1 MKNRIFRSIVL
12 VSAIVFTAGFFLVM
26 GILYTFFDMQ
36 LRAEM
41 RSEANYLA
49 LSLEDGEWS
58 ALERLPQQQQ
68 RITLIDV
75 DGTVLYDSK
84 GDAAEMEN
92 HGRRAEVQEA
102 LEKGRGEDS
111 RYSATLSEKTN
122 YYALR
127 LDSGQVLRLS
137 NTQYSVL
144 ALFGGLIQPILILL
158 LGMLILSAIFA
169 NRVAKHIVQP
179 INRMDL
185 EHPED
190 DDVYDELAPLVG
202 RIRHLRR
209 TVDHQ
214 LAEAKRQQQEFS
226 LITDNMSEG
235 LLVLGSRAEVLS
247 HNASAM
253 RLLRVNGS
261 PLQQNV
267 LVCNH
272 SEPFRRI
279 IDQVM
284 DGHHASDV
292 LQLGEGFYQII
303 ANPVI
308 REGATAGAVLMVV
321 DITEKMQREHLRREF
336 TANVSHEL
344 KTPLTSISGFAEIL
358 QHGMVAPEDT
368 QKFAGK
374 IFEEAQHLI
383 TLVNDIIKI
392 SQLDEGSIPY
402 EAEEVDLYAL
412 AQEILSRMQD
422 AAQRAQVK
430 MELQGEPVMLHTVR
444 PIAEEVIYN
453 LCDNAMK
460 YNRPG
465 GSVLVE
471 ILHTPSKI
479 GINITD
485 TGIGIPAADQ
495 QRVFE
500 RFYRVDKSH
509 SKEIG
514 GTGLGLSIVKHGV
527 ACLGAQLEL
536 ASQPEE
542 GTSVTITWEIKHTT
556 PI

>member
-12 VSAIVFTAGFFLVM
+12 VSAIVFAAGLMLIM
-26 GILYTFFDMQ
+26 GILYSFFDMQ

-41 RSEANYLA
+41 RNEANYLA
-49 LSLEDGEWS
+49 LSVEQGDWS
-58 ALERLPQQQQ
+58 VLQQLPQQQQ

-84 GDAAEMEN
+84 SDASEMEN
-92 HGRRAEVQEA
+92 HSEREEVKEA
-102 LEKGRGEDS
+102 MGKGSGEDS
-111 RYSATLSEKTN
+111 RYSTTLSEKTN

-127 LDSGQVLRLS
+127 LSNGQILRLS
-137 NTQYSVL
+137 NTQYTAL
-144 ALFGGLIQPILILL
+144 ALFGGLIQPILIIL
-158 LGMLILSAIFA
+158 LGMLILSAVFA

-214 LAEAKRQQQEFS
+214 LEEAKRQQQEFS

-235 LLVLGSRAEVLS
+235 LLVLGSRTEVLS

-253 RLLRVNGS
+253 RLLQVSGS
-261 PLQQNV
+261 PLQQSV

-284 DGHHASDV
+284 NGHHATDV
-292 LQLGEGFYQII
+292 LHLGDSFYQII

-308 REGATAGAVLMVV
+308 QQGKTAGAVLMIV

-412 AQEILSRMQD
+412 AQEILTRIQS
-422 AAQRAQVK
+422 AAQRAQVQ
-430 MELQGEPVMLHTVR
+430 MELKGESVVLHTVR
-444 PIAEEVIYN
+444 SIAEEVIYN
-453 LCDNAMK
+453 ICDNAIK
-460 YNRPG
+460 YNRIG
-465 GSVLVE
+465 GKVLVE
-471 ILHTPSKI
+471 ILNTPSKA
-479 GINITD
+479 GVNITD

-536 ASQPEE
+536 ASQPGE
-542 GTSVTITWEIKHTT
+542 GTSVTITWEK
-556 PI
+556 

>member
-1 MKNRIFRSIVL
+1 MKNRIFHSIVL
-12 VSAIVFTAGFFLVM
+12 VSVLVFAAGLVFVM
-26 GILYTFFDMQ
+26 GILYSFFDMQ
-36 LRAEM
+36 LQAEM
-41 RSEANYLA
+41 KTQAHYLA
-49 LSLEDGEWS
+49 LSLEDGDWS
-58 ALERLPQQQQ
+58 ELEELPWQNE
-68 RITLIDV
+68 RITLIDA
-75 DGTVLYDSK
+75 DGTVLYDNKS
-84 GDAAEMEN
+84 DVAEMEN
-92 HGRRAEVQEA
+92 HGEREEVQQA
-102 LEKGRGEDS
+102 LKRGEGQDS
-111 RYSATLSEKTN
+111 RYSTTLSEKTN

-127 LDSGQVLRLS
+127 MDNGQVLRLS

-144 ALFGGLIQPILILL
+144 ALVGGLIQPILIIL

-169 NRVAKHIVQP
+169 DRVAKRIVQP
-179 INRMDL
+179 INHMDL

-190 DDVYDELAPLVG
+190 DNVYDELAPLVG

-214 LAEAKRQQQEFS
+214 LEEAKRQQQEFA

-235 LLVLGSRAEVLS
+235 LLVLGSHTEVLS

-253 RLLRVNGS
+253 RLLRVNSS
-261 PLQQNV
+261 PLQQSV

-284 DGHHASDV
+284 EGHHATDV
-292 LQLGEGFYQII
+292 LHLEDDFYQII

-308 REGATAGAVLMVV
+308 QGGKTAGAVLMVV

-358 QHGMVAPEDT
+358 QHGMVAPEDI

-374 IFEEAQHLI
+374 IFEESQHLI

-402 EAEEVDLYAL
+402 EAEDVDLYAL
-412 AQEILSRMQD
+412 AQEILTRLQN
-422 AAQRAQVK
+422 AAQQAQVQV
-430 MELQGEPVMLHTVR
+430 ELRGQSVMLHTVR
-444 PIAEEVIYN
+444 SIAEEMIYN
-453 LCDNAMK
+453 VCDNAIK
-460 YNRPG
+460 YNHPQG
-465 GSVLVE
+465 NILVE
-471 ILHTPSKI
+471 ILETPTKV
-479 GINITD
+479 GVNVTD
-485 TGIGIPAADQ
+485 TGIGISVADQ
-495 QRVFE
+495 ERVFE

-514 GTGLGLSIVKHGV
+514 GTGLGLSIVKHGA

-536 ASQPEE
+536 ASQPGE
-542 GTSVTITWEIKHTT
+542 GTSVTITWKK
-556 PI
+556 